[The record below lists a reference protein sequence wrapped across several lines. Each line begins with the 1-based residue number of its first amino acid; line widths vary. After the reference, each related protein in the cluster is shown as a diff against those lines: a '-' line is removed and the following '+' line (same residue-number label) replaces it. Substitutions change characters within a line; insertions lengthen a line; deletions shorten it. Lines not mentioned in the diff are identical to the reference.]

1 MRTITAQIEVC
12 ITELENYSPSL
23 AELSKGQYYLLKQTK
38 ASTIY
43 FEDFLNDLKGSV
55 AIFKEEYVGYLF

>member
-23 AELSKGQYYLLKQTK
+23 AELSKSQYYLLKQTN
-38 ASTIY
+38 ATLSDY
-43 FEDFLNDLKGSV
+43 EDFLSDLQG
-55 AIFKEEYVGYLF
+55 AIRIFDKESEVSK